1 MGDGEPPQRRRNP
14 ERGARATR
22 PQETEGG
29 EPEEQPPRDTGAT
42 VSCQPDGVGILQ
54 ETVSN
59 AVMMI
64 QGATA
69 RDPTASK
76 AGGVSIFFLP
86 SAQRADTAYALG
98 VWRVVLPTLSCIVDS
113 PHARSIH
120 GVRQCTDDTKLPPYM
135 TIVPSGTPLNPDVHE
150 SNPSHSS

>member
-1 MGDGEPPQRRRNP
+1 
-14 ERGARATR
+14 
-22 PQETEGG
+22 
-29 EPEEQPPRDTGAT
+29 
-42 VSCQPDGVGILQ
+42 
-54 ETVSN
+54 
-59 AVMMI
+59 MMI

-76 AGGVSIFFLP
+76 AGGVAIFFLP

-98 VWRVVLPTLSCIVDS
+98 VWRIVLPTLSCIVDS

-135 TIVPSGTPLNPDVHE
+135 TIVPSGTPLNPNVHE